1 MKKVFFVLLASVA
14 ISFTACTSGEQK
26 TETMDSTQVEN
37 AVNEVL
43 DSVKSDMGQVVDS
56 ASKSLEAIADS
67 AKKM

>member
-14 ISFTACTSGEQK
+14 ISFTACTSGEHK
-26 TETMDSTQVEN
+26 TETMDSTQVDK

-43 DSVKSDMGQVVDS
+43 DSVKSDMAEVVDS
-56 ASKSLEAIADS
+56 ASKSLDAIADS

>member
-43 DSVKSDMGQVVDS
+43 DSVKTDMGQVVDS
-56 ASKSLEAIADS
+56 AAKSVDAVVDS